1 MKRTPL
7 LAGAGLAAAVGLR
20 RTAILD
26 TVPAS
31 LPAREARAV
40 VQPDLSVAYY
50 VRGPERE
57 RPVVLVHSVNAAASA
72 AEVRPLFDRLSRNR
86 RALALDL
93 LGYGRSSRP
102 RVRYTPRLMTA
113 GIVAVLDELEEPAD
127 VVALSLGCEF
137 AARAAL
143 DRPDKML
150 SLTFISPTG
159 LGSDQGRSFSA
170 PTVGRIIRTQIVGEA
185 IYGLLASRAS
195 INYFLGKSFV
205 GPVDL
210 AMANAAHLTARHRNA
225 RFAPASFLEGALFTP
240 GAVRELYDSL
250 TQPVL
255 VIADQDPYTDFG
267 ALDALVARKD
277 NWRHE
282 RLTPNL
288 GLPHFEKPD
297 LTAELISSFQSGT
310 S

>member
-1 MKRTPL
+1 MKRTVL
-7 LAGAGLAAAVGLR
+7 LAGAGLATAVGLR
-20 RTAILD
+20 RRAILEM
-26 TVPAS
+26 VPAS
-31 LPAREARAV
+31 LPARETRVA
-40 VQPDLSVAYY
+40 VQPDLSVACY

-57 RPVVLVHSVNAAASA
+57 RPVVLVHAVNAAASA
-72 AEVRPLFDRLSRNR
+72 AEMRPLFDHLSRSR

-102 RVRYTPRLMTA
+102 RMRYTPRLMTA
-113 GIVAVLDELEEPAD
+113 GVTAVLDQLEEAAD

-137 AARAAL
+137 AAQAAI
-143 DRPDKML
+143 DRPDGVRT
-150 SLTFISPTG
+150 LTLISPTG
-159 LGSDQGRSFSA
+159 FQSDQDRSLSVPA
-170 PTVGRIIRTQIVGEA
+170 VGRAIRSQILGEA
-185 IYGLLASRAS
+185 IFGMLASRVS

-205 GPVDL
+205 GPVDATL
-210 AMANAAHLTARHRNA
+210 ANAAHLNARHRNA

-240 GAVRELYDSL
+240 NAVRELYEPL

-282 RLTPNL
+282 RLAPNL

-297 LTAELISSFQSGT
+297 LTAELIASFQAA
-310 S
+310 

>member
-1 MKRTPL
+1 M
-7 LAGAGLAAAVGLR
+7 AGAGLAAAVGLR
-20 RTAILD
+20 RRAVLD

-31 LPAREARAV
+31 LAAPEAKVV

-50 VRGPERE
+50 TRGPERE
-57 RPVVLVHSVNAAASA
+57 RPVVLVHAVNAAASA
-72 AEVRPLFDRLSRNR
+72 AEMRPLFDRLSRSR
-86 RALALDL
+86 RVMAVDL

-102 RVRYTPRLMTA
+102 RMRYTPRLMTA
-113 GIVAVLDELEEPAD
+113 GVVALLDELDEAAD

-137 AARAAL
+137 AARAANE
-143 DRPDKML
+143 RPERVR

-159 LGSDQGRSFSA
+159 LQSDQGRSLSMSWLGG
-170 PTVGRIIRTQIVGEA
+170 VIRSQILGEA
-185 IYGLLASRAS
+185 IFAMLASRVS

-205 GPVDL
+205 GPVDV
-210 AMANAAHLTARHRNA
+210 AMTNAAHLTARQRNA

-240 GAVRELYDSL
+240 NAVQELYERL

-267 ALDALVARKD
+267 ALPSLVARKD

-282 RLTPNL
+282 RLAPNL

-297 LTAELISSFQSGT
+297 ATTELITSFQSA
-310 S
+310 